1 MVAARVVMPIVVV
14 LVAAAGLAAAQ
25 DDPSLAA
32 QYERK
37 MEVFNATLAAATAY
51 TQAFEDLQAYAAIA
65 REAGGVLRPG
75 FGAKLEEFRARLEKA
90 ADTRAFKGIGTAA
103 TVQEHVAGAVALVS
117 EIDGILKDPNLPP
130 AAKRSLTALRG
141 AGEALSLL
149 GGNVPVLG
157 EGLKAYGDVLKELTR
172 TVHAAAANVEAL
184 KGGNLSSAEER
195 ALGGLPTATRLYEK
209 APAWALGLPVVS
221 DVESGAT
228 FLRAPDGAWRPVD
241 GDEVAR
247 IAAEWKYVRGSAPA
261 PKDVVEYLDSPAER
275 ARLAAQAQTRARVEL
290 NQRLMADLGVSGMEH
305 RDFIRVKYALE
316 TRLEG
321 LGLAMSPRSPA
332 FRRLLGGELTRPGG
346 DDAMLRRMAL
356 DAHPD
361 ARAYL
366 RWLGLDPDRLT
377 LDELTQRLRQYRTG
391 DYRRFARAQP
401 ARAAPDRPRTA
412 PSRAVAPPP
421 PAAPRAREQTEV
433 RILEARAE
441 SRSLQLSLRLP
452 EEARAG
458 QAMWATVLVTE
469 RGRPASGTIRA
480 RVEEG
485 IIGAWRHGAGKPVP
499 LHTGPGC
506 PRVREAE
513 LPLADGVVQFSLG
526 PPFSRR
532 FTAGDISV
540 SVAYGALEARR
551 AYRYVPWHLTLDG
564 APFTIRMLIGRQ
576 RLRPGESGFT
586 FTLTQGGVSGHEKFR
601 WTERATSVQEE
612 WRYEG
617 ALGADGEAT
626 GRAELTRVETS
637 RHEGS
642 VERSTTT
649 GQGRFWL
656 RLVHPRLALFR
667 ARGATETVVRR
678 TEADGR
684 TTEARRQDPA
694 GLNQGDDPG
703 VECPAHWA
711 YERVAK

>member
-90 ADTRAFKGIGTAA
+90 ADTRAFKGVGTAA

-184 KGGNLSSAEER
+184 KGGTLSSAEER

-321 LGLAMSPRSPA
+321 LGLGMSPRSPA

-346 DDAMLRRMAL
+346 DDAMLPPMAL
-356 DAHPD
+356 DAPPG
-361 ARAYL
+361 ARAFL

-401 ARAAPDRPRTA
+401 ARPGPGPAGAPA
-412 PSRAVAPPP
+412 PPGGGPPPP
-421 PAAPRAREQTEV
+421 PARPPRGGPGRGGGGGGNRGPGGAGRGQAGAAAHRAR
-433 RILEARAE
+433 LPARQGGGA
-441 SRSLQLSLRLP
+441 P
-452 EEARAG
+452 ARRRRRAVQPG
-458 QAMWATVLVTE
+458 STVLPPVHGRRHFGE
-469 RGRPASGTIRA
+469 R
-480 RVEEG
+480 
-485 IIGAWRHGAGKPVP
+485 
-499 LHTGPGC
+499 
-506 PRVREAE
+506 
-513 LPLADGVVQFSLG
+513 
-526 PPFSRR
+526 
-532 FTAGDISV
+532 
-540 SVAYGALEARR
+540 
-551 AYRYVPWHLTLDG
+551 
-564 APFTIRMLIGRQ
+564 
-576 RLRPGESGFT
+576 RLR
-586 FTLTQGGVSGHEKFR
+586 
-601 WTERATSVQEE
+601 
-612 WRYEG
+612 
-617 ALGADGEAT
+617 
-626 GRAELTRVETS
+626 
-637 RHEGS
+637 
-642 VERSTTT
+642 
-649 GQGRFWL
+649 
-656 RLVHPRLALFR
+656 R
-667 ARGATETVVRR
+667 ARGAARVPVRALAPHPR
-678 TEADGR
+678 RRAVHDPHAHRPPAPPPRRVRLQVHPDAGRRVGAREVPLDGAR
-684 TTEARRQDPA
+684 DERPGGVALRGRARRRRGGHRPCGAHAGRDLPPRGRREGDRRAEDRGGRADHGGAPPGSGGPESGRRSRSRVPGPLGVRARREVAPA
-694 GLNQGDDPG
+694 AARP
-703 VECPAHWA
+703 
-711 YERVAK
+711 